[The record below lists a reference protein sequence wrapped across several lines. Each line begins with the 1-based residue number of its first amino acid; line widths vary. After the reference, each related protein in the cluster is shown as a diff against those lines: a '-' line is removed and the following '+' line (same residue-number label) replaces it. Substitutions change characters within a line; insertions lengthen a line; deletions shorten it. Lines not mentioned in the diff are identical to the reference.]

1 MLFAVGEFIVGLQIV
16 RTDIQ
21 RLDRQEE
28 EETFVGSKG

>member
-1 MLFAVGEFIVGLQIV
+1 VLGEIMAA
-16 RTDIQ
+16 IQ